1 MARML
6 ITASGTFGTTGVR
19 HNSYTRIFI
28 PSCPS
33 WYHKDVYCSQWIQ
46 QPTNIYN
53 ECVMIGW
60 HIENENRRRRR
71 KPKLRWRETEERDR
85 GRAGLDKIARGRQNI
100 GKIENYRRKDGAD
113 GLVWYQCNSCF
124 A

>member
-1 MARML
+1 
-6 ITASGTFGTTGVR
+6 
-19 HNSYTRIFI
+19 
-28 PSCPS
+28 
-33 WYHKDVYCSQWIQ
+33 
-46 QPTNIYN
+46 
-53 ECVMIGW
+53 MIGW

-100 GKIENYRRKDGAD
+100 GKIENYRRKDGAG